1 MGFVLCLS
9 MECSFLK
16 GVSRLK
22 NARIWW
28 EVARRSGGARKF
40 RVVRLVIDT
49 VQGTGITKLNHT
61 EFSRFIGRKQCFLS
75 VFFAPMQVRPV
86 LSIQR
91 MYRAER
97 YSFQLCI
104 AGCFLFWLSP
114 FIFCLLSLR
123 SFAFLCCK
131 GKCWRHWLKFRL
143 AFHKKSPP
151 FG

>member
-1 MGFVLCLS
+1 

-75 VFFAPMQVRPV
+75 VFFCTHAGTPGIVFNYVLQAVSFSDCRPLFSV
-86 LSIQR
+86 SYHYAVSLFCAAKVNVDVTGSSSSWRFIKNLHPLGSIQ
-91 MYRAER
+91 AVPV
-97 YSFQLCI
+97 F
-104 AGCFLFWLSP
+104 
-114 FIFCLLSLR
+114 
-123 SFAFLCCK
+123 
-131 GKCWRHWLKFRL
+131 
-143 AFHKKSPP
+143 
-151 FG
+151 

>member
-75 VFFAPMQVRPV
+75 VFFCTHAGTPGLVYSKDVPG
-86 LSIQR
+86 
-91 MYRAER
+91 RAV
-97 YSFQLCI
+97 
-104 AGCFLFWLSP
+104 
-114 FIFCLLSLR
+114 
-123 SFAFLCCK
+123 
-131 GKCWRHWLKFRL
+131 
-143 AFHKKSPP
+143 
-151 FG
+151 